1 MEDSK
6 DEKKHHSENS
16 NIVFGTST
24 AVMIFALLWFLA
36 GLIAFIWSLVCF
48 AKSGTTADKVLGL
61 LLAFFFGPL
70 YFFYLGF
77 YKSYCRSETSNFHHK
92 N

>member
-1 MEDSK
+1 MEDDRHSK
-6 DEKKHHSENS
+6 NEKQNQEGGQ
-16 NIVFGTST
+16 VFGLGIAIS
-24 AVMIFALLWFLA
+24 VFALLWFLA

-77 YKSYCRSETSNFHHK
+77 YKSYCRSKEVINK